1 MPGQAVLPAIIAIL
15 LVWFAFGVRGSIA
28 ITLLLVTLPVFFALN
43 ALLAVISPPRFKVV
57 SSESDRLNRDA
68 KP

>member
-1 MPGQAVLPAIIAIL
+1 
-15 LVWFAFGVRGSIA
+15 
-28 ITLLLVTLPVFFALN
+28 LN